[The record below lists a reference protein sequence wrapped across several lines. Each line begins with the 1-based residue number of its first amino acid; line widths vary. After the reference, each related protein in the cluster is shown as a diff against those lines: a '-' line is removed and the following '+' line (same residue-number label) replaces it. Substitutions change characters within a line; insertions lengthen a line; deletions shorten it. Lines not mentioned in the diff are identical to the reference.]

1 MHSITSTR
9 NGIGYLSL
17 VLSTSI
23 QCKYSMMKKF
33 HERRLREERT
43 RNIQNEKNRWDMIE
57 KAISQEIK
65 RKAMRDAE
73 STRLQQKAYRL
84 HNERIA
90 RENQAGCTT
99 CFRRCL

>member
-9 NGIGYLSL
+9 NGIAYLSL

-33 HERRLREERT
+33 HERRLQEERK
-43 RNIQNEKNRWDMIE
+43 RNEQNEKSRWIMIE
-57 KAISQEIK
+57 KAISQETK

-84 HNERIA
+84 HHETIA